1 MEAEIKIERLARINA
16 FMASL
21 ATAAGRTEAAHEYVD
36 RMMRAWALLEPRDAE
51 RALGDDR
58 LHGASGSW

>member
-16 FMASL
+16 FMAAL
-21 ATAAGRTEAAHEYVD
+21 AAAAGRTDAAHQYAD
-36 RMMRAWALLEPRDAE
+36 RMMRAWALLEPRDGE
-51 RALGDDR
+51 RTLGDDR

>member
-16 FMASL
+16 FMAAL
-21 ATAAGRTEAAHEYVD
+21 AAAAGRTEAAHEYVD
-36 RMMRAWALLEPRDAE
+36 RMMRAWALLAPRDAE
-51 RALGDDR
+51 QALGDDR

>member
-1 MEAEIKIERLARINA
+1 MDAEIKIERLARVNA
-16 FMASL
+16 FMAAL
-21 ATAAGRTEAAHEYVD
+21 ADAAGLKEAAHEYVD

-51 RALGDDR
+51 QAFGDDR